1 MSTFTSP
8 GEGCE
13 MARRGRGKPT
23 HPLWELTLARLLEF
37 WRSPGSVFWVF
48 IFPVVLAVALGIAFR
63 HKGTDTI
70 RVAVVGD
77 ETLRLGLSEAPDL
90 ELQLLS
96 MEEASDRLARG
107 RLDAMVRADSDVFTL
122 HFDPTRPDGNAIR
135 LRLTDAI
142 QRAHGRQDVA
152 TIGEEHVTSSGS
164 RYIDFLIPGLIGMNM
179 MSSCMWGIGYAV
191 VDQRKR
197 KLLRRFAA
205 TPMNRAHYLLGFMFS
220 RMLFLV
226 LEVGLLLIFGYYVFD
241 INVQGSLPAV
251 WGFAIIGALTFSGMS
266 VLIASRTE
274 NNEVAS
280 GWMNFAMMPMWLLSG
295 TFFDYHR
302 FPEAVHP
309 FIRALPLT
317 AVNDSLRGLINHGES
332 ITSLGLE
339 ATVLILWGTIAFFLA
354 LRFFRWQ

>member
-1 MSTFTSP
+1 MS
-8 GEGCE
+8 
-13 MARRGRGKPT
+13 RKGRGKPT

-70 RVAVVGD
+70 RVAIVGAH
-77 ETLRLGLSEAPDL
+77 ETLEQTLSDSPGLKLMP
-90 ELQLLS
+90 LS
-96 MEEASDRLARG
+96 DEEALDLLHRG
-107 RLDAMVRADSDVFTL
+107 RLDALIKVDPGEFTL
-122 HFDPTRPDGNAIR
+122 HFDPSRPDGDAIR
-135 LRLTDAI
+135 LRLSDAL
-142 QRAHGRQDVA
+142 QRSHGREDVA
-152 TIGEEHVTSSGS
+152 TISEEHITSGGG

-220 RMLFLV
+220 RLLFLI
-226 LEVGLLLIFGYYVFD
+226 LEVGLLLVFGYYVFD
-241 INVQGSLPAV
+241 ISVQGSLLAV
-251 WGFAIIGALTFSGMS
+251 WGFAVMGALTFSGMS
-266 VLIASRTE
+266 VLIAARTE
-274 NNEVAS
+274 NTEVAS
-280 GWMNFAMMPMWLLSG
+280 GWMNFAMLPMWLLSG

-302 FPEAVHP
+302 FPEVTHS

-332 ITSLGLE
+332 VASLGLE
-339 ATVLILWGTIAFFLA
+339 AAVLVLWGTIAFFLA

>member
-1 MSTFTSP
+1 
-8 GEGCE
+8 

-23 HPLWELTLARLLEF
+23 HPLYELTLARLLEF

-63 HKGTDTI
+63 HKGADSI
-70 RVAVVGD
+70 RIAMVGGD
-77 ETLRLGLSEAPDL
+77 AALTQTLSKIPDFEFL
-90 ELQLLS
+90 ELTEQ
-96 MEEASDRLARG
+96 EALDRLHRG
-107 RLDAMVRADSDVFTL
+107 RLDALIDAGPDLFTL
-122 HFDPTRPDGNAIR
+122 HFDPTRPDGDAIR
-135 LRLTDAI
+135 LRLSDAL
-142 QRAHGRQDVA
+142 QRSLGREDVA
-152 TIGEEHVTSSGS
+152 TISEEHVTSGGG

-241 INVQGSLPAV
+241 IQVQGSILAV
-251 WGFAIIGALTFSGMS
+251 WGFAIMGALTFSGMS

-274 NNEVAS
+274 NTEVAS

-302 FPEAVHP
+302 FPEVVHP

-339 ATVLILWGTIAFFLA
+339 AAVLALWGTIAFFLA